1 MLEYV
6 KVDQEADP
14 YSIANTIALNALVA
28 RAKSKGELLAHL
40 KKRGVEDDVAQAT
53 IFRLQENGLINDAE
67 FAKAWTQSR
76 HTSKKLSKRII
87 AGELRTRGVDQSS
100 IDVALD
106 EIDDE
111 SEYRTAFFIG
121 YEEVQHYEPARAR
134 GSDSQ
139 NSITATAKRFFFSY
153 NCSRYSRA
161 RCSVRRAAVATTA
174 AA

>member
-1 MLEYV
+1 MLEYL

-53 IFRLQENGLINDAE
+53 IFRLQESGLINDEE

-100 IDVALD
+100 IDQALD

-111 SEYRTAFFIG
+111 SEYRTAFSLG
-121 YEEVQHYEPARAR
+121 MKKYNTMSRLEPEVQIRRIQSLLQRKGFSFSTISRVIRELDVQ
-134 GSDSQ
+134 SDELQ
-139 NSITATAKRFFFSY
+139 
-153 NCSRYSRA
+153 
-161 RCSVRRAAVATTA
+161 
-174 AA
+174 

>member
-28 RAKSKGELLAHL
+28 RAKSKGELLVHL
-40 KKRGVEDDVAQAT
+40 KKCGVEDDVAQAT
-53 IFRLQENGLINDAE
+53 IFRLQESGLINDAE

-100 IDVALD
+100 IDEALD

-111 SEYRTAFFIG
+111 SEYRTAFSLG
-121 YEEVQHYEPARAR
+121 MKKYNTMSRLEPEVQIRRIQSLLQRKGFSFPTIARVIR
-134 GSDSQ
+134 ELDVQSDELQ
-139 NSITATAKRFFFSY
+139 
-153 NCSRYSRA
+153 
-161 RCSVRRAAVATTA
+161 
-174 AA
+174 

>member
-53 IFRLQENGLINDAE
+53 IFRLQESGLINDSE

-100 IDVALD
+100 IDEALD

-111 SEYRTAFFIG
+111 SEYRTAFSLG
-121 YEEVQHYEPARAR
+121 TKKYNTMSRLEPEVQIRRIQSLLQIKGFSFPTIARVIRALDVQ
-134 GSDSQ
+134 SDELQ
-139 NSITATAKRFFFSY
+139 
-153 NCSRYSRA
+153 
-161 RCSVRRAAVATTA
+161 
-174 AA
+174 

>member
-53 IFRLQENGLINDAE
+53 LFRLQENGLINDSE

-76 HTSKKLSKRII
+76 HTSKNLSKRII

-100 IDVALD
+100 IDEALD

-111 SEYRTAFFIG
+111 SEYRTAFSLG
-121 YEEVQHYEPARAR
+121 MKKYNTMSRLEPEVQIRRIQSLLQRKGFSFPTIARVIR
-134 GSDSQ
+134 ELDVQSDELQ
-139 NSITATAKRFFFSY
+139 
-153 NCSRYSRA
+153 
-161 RCSVRRAAVATTA
+161 
-174 AA
+174 

>member
-14 YSIANTIALNALVA
+14 YSMANTIALNALVA

-53 IFRLQENGLINDAE
+53 IFRLQENGLINDEE

-100 IDVALD
+100 IDLALD

-111 SEYRTAFFIG
+111 SEYRTAFSLG
-121 YEEVQHYEPARAR
+121 MKKYNTMSRLEPEVQIRRIQSLLQRKGFSFPTIARVIR
-134 GSDSQ
+134 ELDVQ
-139 NSITATAKRFFFSY
+139 LDELQ
-153 NCSRYSRA
+153 
-161 RCSVRRAAVATTA
+161 
-174 AA
+174 

>member
-111 SEYRTAFFIG
+111 SEYRTAFSLG
-121 YEEVQHYEPARAR
+121 MKKYNTMSRLEPEVQIRRIQSLLQRKGFSFPTIVRVIRELDVQ
-134 GSDSQ
+134 SDELQ
-139 NSITATAKRFFFSY
+139 
-153 NCSRYSRA
+153 
-161 RCSVRRAAVATTA
+161 
-174 AA
+174 

>member
-53 IFRLQENGLINDAE
+53 IFRLQESGLINDSE

-100 IDVALD
+100 IDEALD

-111 SEYRTAFFIG
+111 SEYRTAFSLGMKKYNTMIRL
-121 YEEVQHYEPARAR
+121 EPEVQIRRIQSLLQRKGFSFPTIAGVIRELDVQ
-134 GSDSQ
+134 SDELQ
-139 NSITATAKRFFFSY
+139 
-153 NCSRYSRA
+153 
-161 RCSVRRAAVATTA
+161 
-174 AA
+174 

>member
-53 IFRLQENGLINDAE
+53 IFRLQESGLINDEE

-100 IDVALD
+100 IDLALD

-111 SEYRTAFFIG
+111 SEYRTAFSLG
-121 YEEVQHYEPARAR
+121 MKKYNTMSRLEPEVQIRRIQSLLQRKGFSFPTIARVIR
-134 GSDSQ
+134 ELDVQSDELQ
-139 NSITATAKRFFFSY
+139 
-153 NCSRYSRA
+153 
-161 RCSVRRAAVATTA
+161 
-174 AA
+174 

>member
-14 YSIANTIALNALVA
+14 YSIANTIALNAFVA

-53 IFRLQENGLINDAE
+53 IFRLQESGLINDEE

-100 IDVALD
+100 IDQALD

-111 SEYRTAFFIG
+111 SEYRTAFSLG
-121 YEEVQHYEPARAR
+121 MKKYNTMSRLEPEVQIRRIQSLLQRKGFSFPTIARVIR
-134 GSDSQ
+134 ELDVQSDELQ
-139 NSITATAKRFFFSY
+139 
-153 NCSRYSRA
+153 
-161 RCSVRRAAVATTA
+161 
-174 AA
+174 

>member
-40 KKRGVEDDVAQAT
+40 KKRGIEDDVAQAT
-53 IFRLQENGLINDAE
+53 IFRLQENGLINDSE

-100 IDVALD
+100 IDEALD

-111 SEYRTAFFIG
+111 SEYRTAFSLG
-121 YEEVQHYEPARAR
+121 MKKYNTMSRLEPEVQIRRIQSLLQRNGFSFPTISRVIRELDVQ
-134 GSDSQ
+134 SDELQ
-139 NSITATAKRFFFSY
+139 
-153 NCSRYSRA
+153 
-161 RCSVRRAAVATTA
+161 
-174 AA
+174 

>member
-14 YSIANTIALNALVA
+14 YSIANIIALNALVA

-53 IFRLQENGLINDAE
+53 IFRLQESGLINDSE

-100 IDVALD
+100 IDEALD

-111 SEYRTAFFIG
+111 SEYRTAFSLG
-121 YEEVQHYEPARAR
+121 MKKYNTMSRLEPEVQIRRIQSLLQRKGFSFPTIARVIR
-134 GSDSQ
+134 ELDVQSDELQ
-139 NSITATAKRFFFSY
+139 
-153 NCSRYSRA
+153 
-161 RCSVRRAAVATTA
+161 
-174 AA
+174 

>member
-14 YSIANTIALNALVA
+14 YSMANTIALNALVA

-53 IFRLQENGLINDAE
+53 IFRLQESGLINDEE

-100 IDVALD
+100 IDQALD

-111 SEYRTAFFIG
+111 SEYRTAFSLG
-121 YEEVQHYEPARAR
+121 MKKYNTMSRLEPGVQIRRIQSLLQRKGFSFPTIARVIR
-134 GSDSQ
+134 ELDVQ
-139 NSITATAKRFFFSY
+139 
-153 NCSRYSRA
+153 
-161 RCSVRRAAVATTA
+161 
-174 AA
+174 

>member
-14 YSIANTIALNALVA
+14 YSIAHTIALNALVA

-40 KKRGVEDDVAQAT
+40 KKRGIEDDVAQAT
-53 IFRLQENGLINDAE
+53 IFRLQENGLINDSE

-100 IDVALD
+100 IDEALD

-111 SEYRTAFFIG
+111 SEYRTAFSLG
-121 YEEVQHYEPARAR
+121 MKKYNTMSRLEPEVQIRRIQSLLQRKGFSFPTIARVIR
-134 GSDSQ
+134 ELDVQSDELQ
-139 NSITATAKRFFFSY
+139 
-153 NCSRYSRA
+153 
-161 RCSVRRAAVATTA
+161 
-174 AA
+174 

>member
-53 IFRLQENGLINDAE
+53 IFRLQENGLINDEE

-100 IDVALD
+100 IDLALD

-111 SEYRTAFFIG
+111 SEYRTAFSLG
-121 YEEVQHYEPARAR
+121 MKKYNTMSRLEPEVQIRRIQSLLQRKGFSFPTIARVIR
-134 GSDSQ
+134 ELDVQSDELQ
-139 NSITATAKRFFFSY
+139 
-153 NCSRYSRA
+153 
-161 RCSVRRAAVATTA
+161 
-174 AA
+174 

>member
-1 MLEYV
+1 MLEYN

-53 IFRLQENGLINDAE
+53 IFRLQENGLINDEE

-87 AGELRTRGVDQSS
+87 AGELRTKGVDQSS
-100 IDVALD
+100 IDEALD

-111 SEYRTAFFIG
+111 SEYRTAFSLG
-121 YEEVQHYEPARAR
+121 MKKYNTMSRLEPEVQIRRIQSLLQRKGFSFPTISRVIRELDVQ
-134 GSDSQ
+134 SDELQ
-139 NSITATAKRFFFSY
+139 
-153 NCSRYSRA
+153 
-161 RCSVRRAAVATTA
+161 
-174 AA
+174 